1 MKEFHFEL
9 NILHQNCN
17 DPKWYKSTHFYTI
30 KAVDTKSA
38 FICAVSRATDISNK
52 YHNGEIKSI
61 VRM

>member
-1 MKEFHFEL
+1 MKQYHFEL

-17 DPKWYKSTHFYTI
+17 DSTWYKSTHFYCV

-38 FICAVSRATDISNK
+38 FISAISRATDISNM
-52 YHNGEIKSI
+52 YHKGEIKSI

>member
-1 MKEFHFEL
+1 MTQFHFEL

-17 DPKWYKSTHFYTI
+17 DSTWYTSTHFYSI

-38 FICAVSRATDISNK
+38 FISAVSRATDISDM